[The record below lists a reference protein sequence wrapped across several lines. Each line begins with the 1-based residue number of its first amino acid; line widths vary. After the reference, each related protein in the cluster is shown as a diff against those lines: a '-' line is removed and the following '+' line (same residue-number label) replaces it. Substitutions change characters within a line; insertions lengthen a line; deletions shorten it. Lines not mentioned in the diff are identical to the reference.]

1 MSLLLS
7 FVASIFIIAL
17 IIMYYIFMIVKPVR
31 YEQKKEIQATE
42 ADKKSKEL
50 DKLLNFHQN

>member
-7 FVASIFIIAL
+7 FIASIFFIAI

-31 YEQKKEIQATE
+31 DEQQKEIEATE
-42 ADKKSKEL
+42 AEKKFK
-50 DKLLNFHQN
+50 KCIKYH